1 MQAIAV
7 LPATGVERVRRGLAA
22 GGDEFRHHRL
32 AAVELAAGNGDDR
45 TSTRQAARDFAAKAA
60 AAAGDDG
67 DFSAE
72 IDGDQGLRSFKVDR
86 KSVVEGKSV
95 SVRVELGGGRV
106 IKKKTSNQKKRRGNR
121 EKKRVTQ

>member
-1 MQAIAV
+1 MIRRPPRSTRTDTLFPYTTLFRSAGVVDENLRAAPAFADFAMQAIAV

-67 DFSAE
+67 DF
-72 IDGDQGLRSFKVDR
+72 
-86 KSVVEGKSV
+86 
-95 SVRVELGGGRV
+95 
-106 IKKKTSNQKKRRGNR
+106 
-121 EKKRVTQ
+121 